1 MVVCLIIPLFWMVP
15 IGMVQAMTNIT
26 IGLNVITEFIVGYMT
41 PGRPL
46 AMMMFKT
53 YGYMTMYQ
61 GLSFVQDLKMGH
73 YSRQYEVFLEAYA
86 NI

>member
-1 MVVCLIIPLFWMVP
+1 MVP
-15 IGMVQAMTNIT
+15 IGMVQAMTNIA

-61 GLSFVQDLKMGH
+61 GLSFVQDLKLGH
-73 YSRQYEVFLEAYA
+73 YSTFIEVISTFLLIFEQ
-86 NI
+86 

>member
-1 MVVCLIIPLFWMVP
+1 MVP
-15 IGMVQAMTNIT
+15 IGMVQAMTNIA
-26 IGLNVITEFIVGYMT
+26 IGLNVITEFLVGYMT

-61 GLSFVQDLKMGH
+61 GLSFVQDLKLGH
-73 YSRQYEVFLEAYA
+73 YSKSAQLFLDIYT